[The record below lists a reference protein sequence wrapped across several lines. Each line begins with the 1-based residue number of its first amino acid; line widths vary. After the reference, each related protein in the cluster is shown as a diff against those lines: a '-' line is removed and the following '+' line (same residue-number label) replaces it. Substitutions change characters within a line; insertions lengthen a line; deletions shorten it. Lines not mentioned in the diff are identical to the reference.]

1 MKTIWFDIFHPAQLN
16 FYLHIIKILSKN
28 NRIFVTVLG
37 RGKLPYIAAKEF
49 ANIRNLELVIAGN
62 HRGTRLSAIFEVN
75 VLRPFKLCFVLLK
88 KRIDLSFSNG
98 YQAALLSKLFCY
110 PSVTFGDDPHNS
122 IVYRLKIFFA
132 DRSYYTLYS
141 NRFWKVKKPA
151 KILPCLKEWAYLS
164 PRYFR
169 PDIDVL
175 HEYGLE
181 PFEYIFVR
189 EISTGTI
196 NYATQRSGLVQSIQH
211 EIPNSYKVVLSLE
224 NKSKRHLYPEDWILL
239 EEPVKDFHSLIYYS
253 RTLISSGDSMAREG
267 ALLGNPSFYI
277 GIRNMPANEVLKELV
292 DLHQPALEDFSDLF
306 ARCLS
311 DFSIENKRANID
323 KLDHMFIDINEFILR
338 ITRKIL
344 R

>member
-16 FYLHIIKILSKN
+16 FYLNIIKVLSKN
-28 NRIFVTVLG
+28 HKIFVTVLG

-49 ANIRNLELVIAGN
+49 AGTPNIELVIVGN

-75 VLRPFKLCFVLLK
+75 VLRLLKLCFILLK
-88 KRIDLSFSNG
+88 DRIDLSFSNG
-98 YQAALLSKLFCY
+98 YQAALLSKAFCY
-110 PSVTFGDDPHNS
+110 PCVTFGDDPHNS
-122 IVYRLKIFFA
+122 IGYRLKMFFA
-132 DRSYYTLYS
+132 DRSYYTPYS

-169 PDIDVL
+169 PDMNVL
-175 HEYGLE
+175 HEYGLV
-181 PFEYIFVR
+181 PLKYIFVR

-211 EIPNSYKVVLSLE
+211 EIPSTYKVVLSLE
-224 NKSKRHLYPEDWILL
+224 DKSKRHLYPQNWILL
-239 EEPVKDFHSLIYYS
+239 EEPVNDFQSLIYYC

-267 ALLGNPSFYI
+267 AILGNPSIYI
-277 GIRNMPANEVLKELV
+277 GIRNMPANEVLKDLV
-292 DLHQPALEDFSDLF
+292 DFYQPAPEDFSDLL

-323 KLDHMFIDINEFILR
+323 KLNHIFIDINEFILR